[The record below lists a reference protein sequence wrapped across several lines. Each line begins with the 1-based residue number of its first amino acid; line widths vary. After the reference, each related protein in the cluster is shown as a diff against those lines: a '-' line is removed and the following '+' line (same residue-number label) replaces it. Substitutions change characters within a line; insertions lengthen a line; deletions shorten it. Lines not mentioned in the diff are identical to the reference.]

1 FVENQVNAYGARG
14 RIFVVMY
21 NMPEAMNK
29 NAPSGGP
36 GRGVEELTEQW
47 LEIINNVQRE
57 SDNIL
62 LANRETASGHVVRS
76 ITGQA
81 VVPAHLGASDHIFPE
96 GIINCTRQSEQL
108 AIVAG
113 GRRRVPESIAGASV
127 LRASIE

>member
-1 FVENQVNAYGARG
+1 MILSRHDSVAQPSLPVAPLL
-14 RIFVVMY
+14 RIRLTLMGHAAHFCRHVY
-21 NMPEAMNK
+21 RAKQHEQK
-29 NAPSGGP
+29 RAPSGGP

-76 ITGQA
+76 ITCQA

-96 GIINCTRQSEQL
+96 
-108 AIVAG
+108 
-113 GRRRVPESIAGASV
+113 
-127 LRASIE
+127 